1 MYKSIF
7 LKYSVYSL
15 SNLTT
20 YVMKSCLNPHNC
32 HWDLRKARLDMETQV
47 IRTRSSPEKPLVS
60 SVRSYLRSLYKIPLH
75 TKHMFGGGLS
85 SLNLPVNIK
94 YAMLCTLERGFKAEP
109 LNSQPSGKTN
119 SLLEPSL
126 CRLLI
131 PWALPQIMQKRGQR

>member
-15 SNLTT
+15 SNLTV
-20 YVMKSCLNPHNC
+20 YVMKSCLNHRSC
-32 HWDLRKARLDMETQV
+32 HWDLRKASLDMEKQV

-60 SVRSYLRSLYKIPLH
+60 SVRSYMRSLYKSSLH
-75 TKHMFGGGLS
+75 TKHMFGGGLG

-94 YAMLCTLERGFKAEP
+94 YVTLCTLEQGFKAKP
-109 LNSQPSGKTN
+109 PNSQPSGKTS

-131 PWALPQIMQKRGQR
+131 PNNLGHSHK